1 MAAFAGAVGLPG
13 ESAACAGEGP
23 ATVLFVSDGLF
34 VRLVRAIGGA
44 VEASRAGLH
53 PTKVS
58 PGSVVENVDDGCP
71 GFPWPLRWG
80 GKNLQAEG
88 CDFLTAV

>member
-53 PTKVS
+53 RTKVS
-58 PGSVVENVDDGCP
+58 PGSVVETVDDGCRGVSAAAP
-71 GFPWPLRWG
+71 VGW
-80 GKNLQAEG
+80 KNLRVEG